1 MRFPEHMTSI
11 DQKLRKLASYPMF
24 YQLYKR
30 GDLIKRMERD
40 PNNWHENFS
49 LKDLYAV
56 LAEERSIKIEKQ
68 LALLKNRIVTVN
80 QANGNPINQIQK
92 FILKQIQTRS
102 NISIMGRLAEERTVL
117 REYSRVLRK
126 DDSHK
131 RRKD

>member
-1 MRFPEHMTSI
+1 
-11 DQKLRKLASYPMF
+11 
-24 YQLYKR
+24 
-30 GDLIKRMERD
+30 MERD
-40 PNNWHENFS
+40 PINWHENFS

-80 QANGNPINQIQK
+80 QGNGNPINQIQK